1 MPKAHCAS
9 GAGTRAAA
17 GEKTAGKR
25 LTCSRPAAYLM
36 SRTRSRGSVA
46 LWPSAD
52 PAESDRFLGP
62 RVPEG
67 EGGTRLKL
75 PHILTLAAGVALLM
89 MGGVAARAAQEATCP
104 VSGHKVTVTDQTVSL
119 TVNGEKQYF
128 CCGGCPNQIVS
139 NPQKYIKET
148 RDPVSGQTFQLGEK
162 MPHSLYKG
170 VHYFFSSA
178 ENKKTFDADPDKY
191 SNKLLSTAS

>member
-1 MPKAHCAS
+1 
-9 GAGTRAAA
+9 
-17 GEKTAGKR
+17 
-25 LTCSRPAAYLM
+25 
-36 SRTRSRGSVA
+36 
-46 LWPSAD
+46 
-52 PAESDRFLGP
+52 
-62 RVPEG
+62 
-67 EGGTRLKL
+67 LKL

-128 CCGGCPNQIVS
+128 CCADCPKAFVKNPGKYLKGEMYCPVMTGNTVDLAKSPRLAVNDNLFFTCCGGCPNQIVS